1 MNGFIR
7 NAVSCLA
14 DLVLGQKL
22 SILSQQLVRDISL
35 VLLRRPVP
43 LVLVCSHLGG
53 EALLD
58 DKDIDVLGLDFLLRF
73 NDGLYA
79 LLFENTQAHFE

>member
-1 MNGFIR
+1 
-7 NAVSCLA
+7 
-14 DLVLGQKL
+14 VLGQKL

-43 LVLVCSHLGG
+43 LVLVCGHLGG